1 MTAPNPSIPTNAAP
15 TMRQILEP
23 IYRIYHSMG
32 RCPDFHSFASRYSPG
47 SEAASLRRVRRLRA
61 LYHAPSDFRL
71 NLVFLA
77 HSTVFA
83 VSRPRSHVAGRLHN
97 VTARRIS

>member
-47 SEAASLRRVRRLRA
+47 SEAASLRSVLRLRA
-61 LYHAPSDFRL
+61 LDHAPSDFRL
-71 NLVFLA
+71 TLVFLA
-77 HSTVFA
+77 TLPSL
-83 VSRPRSHVAGRLHN
+83 RSEEHTSELQSLRHLVCR
-97 VTARRIS
+97 